1 MALRAEVAGTEVVL
15 GTLRPLI
22 ARRDAGGAL
31 RQARRALRRLRAAL
45 ARMRRADGSLPRWDS
60 LAQRDR
66 ELVDGLATGAAE
78 QLAYVPE
85 LIDPRPPRPAQRS
98 FGDGG

>member
-1 MALRAEVAGTEVVL
+1 MPAARCRRRAERCAGS
-15 GTLRPLI
+15 R
-22 ARRDAGGAL
+22 ARSRGCE
-31 RQARRALRRLRAAL
+31 
-45 ARMRRADGSLPRWDS
+45 RADGSLPRWDS

>member
-1 MALRAEVAGTEVVL
+1 MLR
-15 GTLRPLI
+15 TLRPML

-31 RQARRALRRLRAAL
+31 PQARRALRRLSARARDASSAPTGRCRVGPL
-45 ARMRRADGSLPRWDS
+45 G
-60 LAQRDR
+60 QRDR
-66 ELVDGLATGAAE
+66 ELVDGLTAGAAE

-98 FGDGG
+98 FGDAG